1 MIYGLE
7 GLIER
12 SFEKLGNNRAG
23 RGCREGMR
31 EIWPRKTRIQQKPT
45 CQLMRLRN
53 NLKLKVG
60 GGDGGVFLIAKWD
73 YSLCQQQK
81 TSGLI
86 NDFWKRSSA
95 RVWTELLKWKCYSH
109 YANCE
114 LLFKE
119 TASYQGCKLK
129 DVTGLIR
136 SWQHYMIRCF
146 IPGCEIIV

>member
-60 GGDGGVFLIAKWD
+60 GGDGGVFLIAK
-73 YSLCQQQK
+73 
-81 TSGLI
+81 
-86 NDFWKRSSA
+86 
-95 RVWTELLKWKCYSH
+95 
-109 YANCE
+109 
-114 LLFKE
+114 
-119 TASYQGCKLK
+119 
-129 DVTGLIR
+129 
-136 SWQHYMIRCF
+136 
-146 IPGCEIIV
+146 